1 MNMTKV
7 IQQMD
12 MTKAAKLFFVNYFD
26 FSGRASRG
34 EFWWAYL
41 AFFIVSTILFVV
53 DGVIVGMIFGFT
65 DNELLSITESEFLSN
80 NGFFSN
86 IFSLV
91 TAIGWISLTSRRLQ
105 DNGHSG
111 WWQLA
116 YFSIIPTII
125 LWVFFISADVNPV
138 LLSFS
143 IIFTI
148 ITLALYI
155 LILVWLILP
164 PTEDENRWGPNPL
177 YYENQNETFAGAD
190 PKDW

>member
-1 MNMTKV
+1 MTKV

-12 MTKAAKLFFVNYFD
+12 MTKAAKLFFTNYFD

-65 DNELLSITESEFLSN
+65 DNELLSITESEFLST

-91 TAIGWISLTSRRLQ
+91 TLIGWISLTSRRLQ
-105 DNGHSG
+105 DNGHTG

-125 LWVFFISADVNPV
+125 LWVFFISADGNPV

-164 PTEDENRWGPNPL
+164 PTEDENKWGPNPL
-177 YYENQNETFAGAD
+177 YYENKNKTFAGAD

>member
-1 MNMTKV
+1 MTKV

-53 DGVIVGMIFGFT
+53 DGVIVGIIFGFT
-65 DNELLSITESEFLSN
+65 DNELLSITESEFLST

-91 TAIGWISLTSRRLQ
+91 TFIGWISLTSRRLQ

-125 LWVFFISADVNPV
+125 LWVFFISADGNPV

>member
-1 MNMTKV
+1 MTKV

-12 MTKAAKLFFVNYFD
+12 MTKAAKLFFTNYFD

-41 AFFIVSTILFVV
+41 AFFIVSIILAIV
-53 DGVIVGMIFGFT
+53 DGVIAGIIFGFT
-65 DNELLSITESEFLSN
+65 DNELLTSTESEFLST

-91 TAIGWISLTSRRLQ
+91 TLIGWISLTSRRLQ

-125 LWVFFISADVNPV
+125 LWVFFISADGNPV

-164 PTEDENRWGPNPL
+164 PTEDENRWGQNPL
-177 YYENQNETFAGAD
+177 LHENQNENFAGAD

>member
-1 MNMTKV
+1 MTKV

-12 MTKAAKLFFVNYFD
+12 MTKAAKLFFTNYFD
-26 FSGRASRG
+26 FSGRASQG

-65 DNELLSITESEFLSN
+65 DNELLSITENEFLST

-91 TAIGWISLTSRRLQ
+91 TFIGWISLTSRRLQ

-125 LWVFFISADVNPV
+125 LWVFFISADGNPV

-164 PTEDENRWGPNPL
+164 PTEDENKWGPNPL
-177 YYENQNETFAGAD
+177 YYENKNKTFAGAD

>member
-1 MNMTKV
+1 MTNETNIASAPEKLKQ
-7 IQQMD
+7 ID
-12 MTKAAKLFFVNYFD
+12 MTQAVILFFKNYFN

-34 EFWWAYL
+34 EFWWVYL
-41 AFFIVSTILFVV
+41 AFFIASIILAIV
-53 DGVIVGMIFGFT
+53 DAVIGGVIYSF
-65 DNELLSITESEFLSN
+65 TESEFLLN
-80 NGFFSN
+80 NGIFSN

-91 TAIGWISLTSRRLQ
+91 TLIGWISLTSRRLQ

-125 LWVFFISADVNPV
+125 LWVLFAGFDGNPV

-148 ITLALYI
+148 ATLGLYI

-164 PTEDENRWGPNPL
+164 PTKDENRWGRNPL
-177 YYENQNETFAGAD
+177 LD
-190 PKDW
+190 

>member
-1 MNMTKV
+1 MTKV

-12 MTKAAKLFFVNYFD
+12 MMKAAKLFITNYFD

-41 AFFIVSTILFVV
+41 AFFIVSIILAIV
-53 DGVIVGMIFGFT
+53 DAAIGVIIFGFT
-65 DNELLSITESEFLSN
+65 GSEFLLN

-91 TAIGWISLTSRRLQ
+91 TFIGWISLTSRRLQ

-111 WWQLA
+111 WWQLS

-125 LWVFFISADVNPV
+125 LWVFFISADGNPV

-164 PTEDENRWGPNPL
+164 PTEDENKWGSNPL
-177 YYENQNETFAGAD
+177 YQENQDETFKGSN
-190 PKDW
+190 PEDW

>member
-1 MNMTKV
+1 MTNHT
-7 IQQMD
+7 QQMD
-12 MTKAAKLFFVNYFD
+12 MFKAVRLFFVNYFD

-53 DGVIVGMIFGFT
+53 DGVVVGMIFGFT
-65 DNELLSITESEFLSN
+65 DNELLSITENEFLSN

-91 TAIGWISLTSRRLQ
+91 TFIGWISLTSRRLQ
-105 DNGHSG
+105 DNGHTG

-125 LWVFFISADVNPV
+125 LWVFFISSDGNPV

-164 PTEDENRWGPNPL
+164 PTEDENRWGRNPL
-177 YYENQNETFAGAD
+177 YHENQKKTFTGAD

>member
-1 MNMTKV
+1 MTKV

-12 MTKAAKLFFVNYFD
+12 MMKAAKLFFVNYFD

-41 AFFIVSTILFVV
+41 AFFIVSSILFVV

-65 DNELLSITESEFLSN
+65 DNELLSITENEFLST

-91 TAIGWISLTSRRLQ
+91 TFIGWISLTSRRLQ

-125 LWVFFISADVNPV
+125 LWVFFISADGNPV

-164 PTEDENRWGPNPL
+164 PTEDENKWGPNPL
-177 YYENQNETFAGAD
+177 YYENQNKTFAGAD

>member
-1 MNMTKV
+1 MTKV

-12 MTKAAKLFFVNYFD
+12 MTKAPKLFFVNYFD

-125 LWVFFISADVNPV
+125 LWVFFISADENPV

>member
-1 MNMTKV
+1 MTKV

-12 MTKAAKLFFVNYFD
+12 MTKAAKLFFTNYFD

-41 AFFIVSTILFVV
+41 AFFIVSIILAIL
-53 DGVIVGMIFGFT
+53 DGVIAGIIFGFT
-65 DNELLSITESEFLSN
+65 DNELLTSTESEFLST

-91 TAIGWISLTSRRLQ
+91 TLIGWISLTSRRLQ

-125 LWVFFISADVNPV
+125 LWVFFISADGNPV

-164 PTEDENRWGPNPL
+164 PTEDENRWGQNPL
-177 YYENQNETFAGAD
+177 LHENQNETFAGAD

>member
-1 MNMTKV
+1 MTKV

-12 MTKAAKLFFVNYFD
+12 MTKAAKLFFTNYFD

-65 DNELLSITESEFLSN
+65 DNELLSITENEFLSN

-91 TAIGWISLTSRRLQ
+91 TFIGWISLTSRRLQ

-116 YFSIIPTII
+116 YLSVIPTIF
-125 LWVFFISADVNPV
+125 LWVFFISADGNPV

-164 PTEDENRWGPNPL
+164 PTEDENKWGPNPL
-177 YYENQNETFAGAD
+177 YYENKNKTFAGAD

>member
-1 MNMTKV
+1 MTKV

-34 EFWWAYL
+34 EFCWAYL

-111 WWQLA
+111 WWKLA

-125 LWVFFISADVNPV
+125 LWVFFISADGNPV

>member
-1 MNMTKV
+1 MTKV

-12 MTKAAKLFFVNYFD
+12 MTKAAKLFFTNYFD

-41 AFFIVSTILFVV
+41 AFFIVSIILAIL

-65 DNELLSITESEFLSN
+65 DNELLSITESEFLST

-91 TAIGWISLTSRRLQ
+91 TLIGWISLTSRRLQ

-125 LWVFFISADVNPV
+125 LWVFFISADGNPV

-143 IIFTI
+143 IIFTM
-148 ITLALYI
+148 ITLGLYI

-164 PTEDENRWGPNPL
+164 PAEDENRWGRNPL
-177 YYENQNETFAGAD
+177 YYENQNKTFAGAD

>member
-1 MNMTKV
+1 MTKV

-12 MTKAAKLFFVNYFD
+12 MTKAAKLFFTNYFD

-41 AFFIVSTILFVV
+41 AFFIVSIILAIV
-53 DGVIVGMIFGFT
+53 DGVIVGIIFGFT
-65 DNELLSITESEFLSN
+65 DDELLSTTESEFLSN

-91 TAIGWISLTSRRLQ
+91 TFIGWISLTSRRLQ

-125 LWVFFISADVNPV
+125 FWVFFISADGNPV

-164 PTEDENRWGPNPL
+164 PTEDENKWGLNPL
-177 YYENQNETFAGAD
+177 YHDNQNKTFTGAD

>member
-1 MNMTKV
+1 MTNEKLN
-7 IQQMD
+7 ID
-12 MTKAAKLFFVNYFD
+12 MVMAIRLFFVNYFN
-26 FSGRASRG
+26 FSGRASRA

-41 AFFIVSTILFVV
+41 AFFIVSIILAIV
-53 DGVIVGMIFGFT
+53 DAVIGGIIFGFT
-65 DNELLSITESEFLSN
+65 KSEFLLN

-91 TAIGWISLTSRRLQ
+91 TFIGWISLTSRRLQ

-116 YFSIIPTII
+116 YFSSIPTII
-125 LWVFFISADVNPV
+125 LWVFFISADGNPV

>member
-1 MNMTKV
+1 MTKV

-12 MTKAAKLFFVNYFD
+12 MMQAAKLFFVNYFD

-41 AFFIVSTILFVV
+41 AFFIVSSILFVV

-65 DNELLSITESEFLSN
+65 DNELLSITENEFLSN

-91 TAIGWISLTSRRLQ
+91 TLIGWISLTSRRLQ
-105 DNGHSG
+105 DNGHTG

-116 YFSIIPTII
+116 YFSIIPTMI
-125 LWVFFISADVNPV
+125 LWVFFISADGNPV

-177 YYENQNETFAGAD
+177 YYENQNKTFAGAD

>member
-1 MNMTKV
+1 MTKV

-12 MTKAAKLFFVNYFD
+12 MTKAAKLFFTNYFD

-41 AFFIVSTILFVV
+41 AFFIVSIILAIV

-65 DNELLSITESEFLSN
+65 DNELLSITENEFLSN

-91 TAIGWISLTSRRLQ
+91 TLIGWISLTSRRLQ
-105 DNGHSG
+105 DNGHTG

-125 LWVFFISADVNPV
+125 LWVFFISADGNPV

-164 PTEDENRWGPNPL
+164 PTEDENKWGPNPL
-177 YYENQNETFAGAD
+177 YYENKNKTFAGAD

>member
-1 MNMTKV
+1 MTKV

-12 MTKAAKLFFVNYFD
+12 MMKAAKLFFTNYFD

-65 DNELLSITESEFLSN
+65 DNELLSITENEFLSN

-86 IFSLV
+86 IFSLL
-91 TAIGWISLTSRRLQ
+91 TFIGWISLTSRRLQ

-125 LWVFFISADVNPV
+125 LWVFFISADGNPV

-164 PTEDENRWGPNPL
+164 PTEDENKWGPNPL
-177 YYENQNETFAGAD
+177 YYENKNKTFAGAD

>member
-1 MNMTKV
+1 MTNET
-7 IQQMD
+7 QQMD
-12 MTKAAKLFFVNYFD
+12 MFKAVRLFFVNYFD

-41 AFFIVSTILFVV
+41 AFFIVSIILAIVDVV
-53 DGVIVGMIFGFT
+53 IGSVVYGF
-65 DNELLSITESEFLSN
+65 TESEFLLN
-80 NGFFSN
+80 NGIFTN
-86 IFSLV
+86 ILSLV
-91 TAIGWISLTSRRLQ
+91 TILGWISLTSRRLQ
-105 DNGHSG
+105 DNGHTG

-125 LWVFFISADVNPV
+125 LWMFFILTADGNPV

-164 PTEDENRWGPNPL
+164 PTEDENRWGRNPL
-177 YYENQNETFAGAD
+177 LD
-190 PKDW
+190 

>member
-1 MNMTKV
+1 MTKV

-12 MTKAAKLFFVNYFD
+12 MTKAAKLFFTNYFD

-41 AFFIVSTILFVV
+41 AFFIVSSILFVV

-105 DNGHSG
+105 DNGHTG

-125 LWVFFISADVNPV
+125 LWVFFISADGNPV

-164 PTEDENRWGPNPL
+164 PTEDENKWGPNPL
-177 YYENQNETFAGAD
+177 YYENQNKTFAGAD

>member
-1 MNMTKV
+1 MTKV

-12 MTKAAKLFFVNYFD
+12 MTKAAKLFFTNYFD

-65 DNELLSITESEFLSN
+65 DNELLSITENEFLSN

-91 TAIGWISLTSRRLQ
+91 TFIGWISITSRRLQ

-116 YFSIIPTII
+116 YFSIIPTIF
-125 LWVFFISADVNPV
+125 LWVFFISDDGNPV

-164 PTEDENRWGPNPL
+164 PTEDENKWGLNPL
-177 YYENQNETFAGAD
+177 YHDNQNKTFTGAD

>member
-1 MNMTKV
+1 MTKV

-12 MTKAAKLFFVNYFD
+12 MTKAAKLFFANYFD

-41 AFFIVSTILFVV
+41 AFFIVSIILAIV
-53 DGVIVGMIFGFT
+53 DAVIGGIIFGF
-65 DNELLSITESEFLSN
+65 TESEFLLN

-91 TAIGWISLTSRRLQ
+91 TFIGWISLTSRRLQ

-125 LWVFFISADVNPV
+125 LWVFFISADENPV

-164 PTEDENRWGPNPL
+164 PTEDENKWGLNPL
-177 YYENQNETFAGAD
+177 YHENQDKTFTGAD

>member
-1 MNMTKV
+1 MTKV

-12 MTKAAKLFFVNYFD
+12 MTKAAKLFFTNYFD

-125 LWVFFISADVNPV
+125 LWVFFISADGNPV

>member
-1 MNMTKV
+1 MINETNIASAPKKLKQ
-7 IQQMD
+7 ID
-12 MTKAAKLFFVNYFD
+12 MTQAVILFFKNYFD

-41 AFFIVSTILFVV
+41 AFFIASIILAIV
-53 DGVIVGMIFGFT
+53 DAVIGGVIYGF
-65 DNELLSITESEFLSN
+65 TESEFLLN

-91 TAIGWISLTSRRLQ
+91 TLIGWISLTSRRLQ

-125 LWVFFISADVNPV
+125 LWVLFAGFDGNPV

-143 IIFTI
+143 IIFTMA
-148 ITLALYI
+148 TLGLYI

-164 PTEDENRWGPNPL
+164 PTEDENKWGRNPL
-177 YYENQNETFAGAD
+177 L
-190 PKDW
+190 

>member
-1 MNMTKV
+1 MTKV

-12 MTKAAKLFFVNYFD
+12 MTKAAKLFFTNYFD

-65 DNELLSITESEFLSN
+65 DNELLSITENEFLSN

-91 TAIGWISLTSRRLQ
+91 TFIGWISLTSRRLQ

-116 YFSIIPTII
+116 YFSIIPTIF
-125 LWVFFISADVNPV
+125 LWVFFISDDGNPV

-155 LILVWLILP
+155 MILVWLILP
-164 PTEDENRWGPNPL
+164 PTEDENKWGLNPL
-177 YYENQNETFAGAD
+177 YHDNQNKTFTGAD

>member
-1 MNMTKV
+1 MTKV

-125 LWVFFISADVNPV
+125 LWVFFISADGNPV

-164 PTEDENRWGPNPL
+164 PTEDENRWGQNPL
-177 YYENQNETFAGAD
+177 LHENQNETFAGAD

>member
-1 MNMTKV
+1 MTKV

-12 MTKAAKLFFVNYFD
+12 MTKAAKLFFTNYFD

-65 DNELLSITESEFLSN
+65 DNELLSITENEFLSN

-91 TAIGWISLTSRRLQ
+91 TFIGWISLTSRRLQ

-116 YFSIIPTII
+116 YFSIIPTIF
-125 LWVFFISADVNPV
+125 LWVFFISDDGNPV

-164 PTEDENRWGPNPL
+164 PTEDENKWGLNPL
-177 YYENQNETFAGAD
+177 YHDNQNKTFTGAD

>member
-1 MNMTKV
+1 MTKV

-12 MTKAAKLFFVNYFD
+12 MTKAAKLFFTNYFD

-65 DNELLSITESEFLSN
+65 DNELLSITENEFLSN

-91 TAIGWISLTSRRLQ
+91 TFIGWISLTSRRLQ

-116 YFSIIPTII
+116 YFSIIPTIF
-125 LWVFFISADVNPV
+125 LWIFFISDDGNPV

-164 PTEDENRWGPNPL
+164 PTEDENKWGPNPL
-177 YYENQNETFAGAD
+177 YYENKNKTFAGAD

>member
-1 MNMTKV
+1 MTKV

-12 MTKAAKLFFVNYFD
+12 MTKAAKLFFTNYFD

-41 AFFIVSTILFVV
+41 AFFIVSTILAIV

-65 DNELLSITESEFLSN
+65 DNELLSITESEFLST

-91 TAIGWISLTSRRLQ
+91 TLIGWISLTSRRLQ

-125 LWVFFISADVNPV
+125 LWVFFISADGNPV

-164 PTEDENRWGPNPL
+164 PTEDENRWGLNPL
-177 YYENQNETFAGAD
+177 YYENQNKTFSGAD
-190 PKDW
+190 PKDR

>member
-1 MNMTKV
+1 MTKV

-12 MTKAAKLFFVNYFD
+12 MTKAAKLFFTNYFD

-65 DNELLSITESEFLSN
+65 DNELLSITESEFLSS

-91 TAIGWISLTSRRLQ
+91 TLIGWISLTSRRLQ

-125 LWVFFISADVNPV
+125 LWVFFISADGNPV

-164 PTEDENRWGPNPL
+164 PTEDENKWGPNPL
-177 YYENQNETFAGAD
+177 YYENKNKTFAGAD

>member
-1 MNMTKV
+1 MSKV

-12 MTKAAKLFFVNYFD
+12 MTKAAKLFFTNYFD

-65 DNELLSITESEFLSN
+65 DNELLSITESEFLST

-91 TAIGWISLTSRRLQ
+91 TFIGWISLTSRRLQ

-116 YFSIIPTII
+116 YFSIIPTIF
-125 LWVFFISADVNPV
+125 LWVFFISDDGNPV

-164 PTEDENRWGPNPL
+164 PTEDENRWGQNPL
-177 YYENQNETFAGAD
+177 LHENQNETFAGAD

>member
-1 MNMTKV
+1 MKKV

-12 MTKAAKLFFVNYFD
+12 MTKAAKLFFTNYFD

-65 DNELLSITESEFLSN
+65 DNELLSITESEFLSS

-91 TAIGWISLTSRRLQ
+91 TLIGWISLTSRRLQ

-125 LWVFFISADVNPV
+125 LWVFFISADGNPV

-164 PTEDENRWGPNPL
+164 PTEDENKWGPNPL
-177 YYENQNETFAGAD
+177 YYENKNKTFAGAD

>member
-1 MNMTKV
+1 MTNHT
-7 IQQMD
+7 QQMD
-12 MTKAAKLFFVNYFD
+12 MFKAVRLFFVNYFD

-41 AFFIVSTILFVV
+41 AFFIVSIILAIV
-53 DGVIVGMIFGFT
+53 DAVIGGIIFGF
-65 DNELLSITESEFLSN
+65 TESEFLLN

-91 TAIGWISLTSRRLQ
+91 TFIGWISLTSRRLQ

-116 YFSIIPTII
+116 YFSIIPTIF
-125 LWVFFISADVNPV
+125 LWVFFISDDGNPV

-164 PTEDENRWGPNPL
+164 PTEDENKWGLNPL
-177 YYENQNETFAGAD
+177 YHENQDKTFTGAD

>member
-1 MNMTKV
+1 MTNET
-7 IQQMD
+7 QQMD
-12 MTKAAKLFFVNYFD
+12 MFKAVRLFFVNYFD

-41 AFFIVSTILFVV
+41 AFFIVSIILAIVDVV
-53 DGVIVGMIFGFT
+53 IGSVVYGF
-65 DNELLSITESEFLSN
+65 TESEFLLN
-80 NGFFSN
+80 NGIFTN
-86 IFSLV
+86 ILSLV
-91 TAIGWISLTSRRLQ
+91 TLIGWISLTSRRLQ
-105 DNGHSG
+105 DNGHTG

-125 LWVFFISADVNPV
+125 LWMFFILTADGNPV

-164 PTEDENRWGPNPL
+164 PTEDENRWGRNPL
-177 YYENQNETFAGAD
+177 LD
-190 PKDW
+190 